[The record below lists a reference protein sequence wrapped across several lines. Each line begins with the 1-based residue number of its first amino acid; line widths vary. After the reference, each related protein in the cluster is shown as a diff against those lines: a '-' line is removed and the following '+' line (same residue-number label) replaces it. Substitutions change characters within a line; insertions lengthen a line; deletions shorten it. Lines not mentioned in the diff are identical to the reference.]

1 MFNKKEL
8 KDILLKK
15 IIFPDFSNKITRLV
29 IGVGITII
37 LAPIPLKVVFY
48 NWLINTFNL
57 NSGELLKLSDFQ
69 SGSTDYI
76 WGFSLI
82 ALALIHNIA
91 YKIYC
96 YQVDKPKREMQ
107 EREIDVDRKLF
118 SKFIAMLPANS
129 SAIDLLQNH
138 DFGNTFYGKKLDK
151 FNDVILL
158 FKNVEHKF
166 LDKDLETAKINFLQE
181 LNNFDYKIGMYTCP
195 SKSSA
200 EYFSC
205 IPDNFKGGYDIPEW
219 VARYI
224 EELNTSSSLCYK
236 LYETFVNQARN
247 KLKC

>member
-69 SGSTDYI
+69 SGSADYI

-82 ALALIHNIA
+82 TVALLHNVI

-96 YQVDKPKREMQ
+96 YKIDKPKREKQ
-107 EREIDVDRKLF
+107 NEVDQKLF
-118 SKFIAMLPANS
+118 SEFITMLPANS
-129 SAIDLLQNH
+129 SSIDLLQSH
-138 DFGNTFYGKKLDK
+138 DFGNSFYGDRIKNLE
-151 FNDVILL
+151 DVIIV
-158 FKNVEHKF
+158 FDNVEHKF
-166 LDKDLETAKINFLQE
+166 LDEELETAK
-181 LNNFDYKIGMYTCP
+181 NNFIQKLKDFSNKIGIYTGVAGGNV
-195 SKSSA
+195 K
-200 EYFSC
+200 FLSC
-205 IPDNFKGGYDIPEW
+205 IPDSYKGEYHLPE
-219 VARYI
+219 YI
-224 EELNTSSSLCYK
+224 IKQIKELNSTSSSCYD
-236 LYETFVNQARN
+236 LYEKFVNQARN
-247 KLKC
+247 KLNV

>member
-37 LAPIPLKVVFY
+37 LAPIPLKVVLY
-48 NWLINTFNL
+48 NWLIKTFNL
-57 NSGELLKLSDFQ
+57 NSGEMLKLSDFQ

-107 EREIDVDRKLF
+107 EIDVDRKLF
-118 SKFIAMLPANS
+118 SKFINMLPADS
-129 SAIDLLQNH
+129 CTIHLLKYH
-138 DFGNTFYGKKLDK
+138 DFNNSFDGSKIEGLQD
-151 FNDVILL
+151 IIRL
-158 FKNVEHKF
+158 FSNVENKF
-166 LDKDLETAKINFLQE
+166 LDKDLEATKTKFINNLNGFYNKVGIYAAPAGVKAKL
-181 LNNFDYKIGMYTCP
+181 
-195 SKSSA
+195 
-200 EYFSC
+200 FSC
-205 IPDNFKGGYDIPEW
+205 IPDMYKGVFDIPESI
-219 VARYI
+219 VKSI
-224 EELNTSSSLCYK
+224 DELNSSSNTCYQQ
-236 LYETFVNQARN
+236 YEEFVKQART